1 MKLAYR
7 AYAVTL
13 LLILLA
19 FAAAAQTPRT
29 SSTAPTY
36 DKNARSDKD
45 PRNTAPTVGTGGP
58 IGGPTG
64 LFTVYD
70 QETLRKGEWTL
81 SAAWSNYDRDPGNAD
96 ITDVPLSA
104 QYGLTNRIE
113 LFFTTTGYRGIKINN
128 PRNLSGFYLPNTGL
142 VIDGVLQSGPAVILA
157 PQGPNASLF
166 PNMPVFRPTGTAP
179 FVGFPFVG
187 GSLGNFGLAFGTS
200 GPIFG
205 FPSGTALI
213 GPPVAGSN
221 STVAGTFPGLGS
233 VFGGILPGIVLS
245 TTTLQSPTGAPA
257 GEAPFAFTLAPSY
270 LPDAPFIN
278 RTWGTS
284 SFNDFTGG
292 VKWRFNSPQSAV
304 GYGIIAYYRWW
315 ADHANDAGSFNMLQR
330 GAGPGGNR
338 GDIGVVGFFGARLA
352 KWANLSANVGY
363 NWNSSVK
370 ADFPSGTFTILDRP
384 DELLLS
390 AGIDFPIK
398 KWIQPIVEFRSL
410 RYMGGRTPNAFE
422 NNPIDLIA
430 GIRLFP
436 ARWWGVGLAYRYHA
450 NEQDKGL
457 FKSGDTFPSTLIVNC
472 SNRIIL
478 DGNIQCTPTRINQ
491 SFSGLPPGF
500 LPSEDP
506 HGFIVQLFAGRRHK
520 RAVEVQNQPANVTA
534 LTLSSNSITLGCP
547 PGQIPVEGQTCD
559 QSTSINVTTTAV
571 DPENDVL
578 TYQYTV
584 SGGRIVG
591 TGPTVSWDLS
601 GVAPGS
607 YTITAGVD
615 DGCGIC
621 GKTMTQT
628 VTVANCNCKVAC
640 NCPSLTVTGPAGI
653 TAPGDSMT
661 FVANVSGGSQD
672 QVITYNWTVSAGTIT
687 SGQGT
692 PSITVAVPGDMAG
705 GNITAT
711 VTLGGLDPSCN
722 CPNTA
727 SETAGVSQ
735 PPQAQEVDTF
745 GPLSNDDVKARVQN
759 FYVQLANNPNSQG
772 YIINYGTPKQIAARR
787 AQITKAITFLKLDPS
802 RVTFVDGPPHG
813 AQVETH
819 FYLVPPG
826 ATPPTPQ

>member
-1 MKLAYR
+1 M
-7 AYAVTL
+7 
-13 LLILLA
+13 
-19 FAAAAQTPRT
+19 
-29 SSTAPTY
+29 
-36 DKNARSDKD
+36 
-45 PRNTAPTVGTGGP
+45 
-58 IGGPTG
+58 
-64 LFTVYD
+64 
-70 QETLRKGEWTL
+70 
-81 SAAWSNYDRDPGNAD
+81 
-96 ITDVPLSA
+96 
-104 QYGLTNRIE
+104 
-113 LFFTTTGYRGIKINN
+113 
-128 PRNLSGFYLPNTGL
+128 
-142 VIDGVLQSGPAVILA
+142 
-157 PQGPNASLF
+157 
-166 PNMPVFRPTGTAP
+166 M
-179 FVGFPFVG
+179 
-187 GSLGNFGLAFGTS
+187 
-200 GPIFG
+200 
-205 FPSGTALI
+205 
-213 GPPVAGSN
+213 
-221 STVAGTFPGLGS
+221 
-233 VFGGILPGIVLS
+233 
-245 TTTLQSPTGAPA
+245 
-257 GEAPFAFTLAPSY
+257 
-270 LPDAPFIN
+270 
-278 RTWGTS
+278 
-284 SFNDFTGG
+284 
-292 VKWRFNSPQSAV
+292 
-304 GYGIIAYYRWW
+304 
-315 ADHANDAGSFNMLQR
+315 QR

-363 NWNSSVK
+363 NWNSSTK

-384 DELLLS
+384 DELMLS

-398 KWIQPIVEFRSL
+398 KWVQPIAEFRAL
-410 RYMGGRTPNAFE
+410 RYTGGHTPNALE
-422 NNPIDLIA
+422 NNPMDIIA
-430 GIRLFP
+430 GVRLFP
-436 ARWWGVGLAYRYHA
+436 ARWWGIGLAYRYHV
-450 NEQDKGL
+450 NEEDAGFFKDK
-457 FKSGDTFPSTLIVNC
+457 TFPSSLLINC
-472 SNRIIL
+472 SNNSIEIE
-478 DGNIQCTPTRINQ
+478 GEVQCTPTTVSQ
-491 SFSGLPPGF
+491 SFTGLPPGF

-520 RAVEVQNQPANVTA
+520 RATEIPNQAANVTA
-534 LTLSSNSITLGCP
+534 LNLSSNSITLGCP
-547 PGQIPVEGQTCD
+547 PGQIPVDANATCS

-601 GVAPGS
+601 GATPGS

-653 TAPGDSMT
+653 TAPGESMT

-672 QVITYNWTVSAGTIT
+672 QVVTYNWTVSAGTIS

-692 PSITVAVPGDMAG
+692 PSITVAVPADMAG

-711 VTLGGLDPSCN
+711 VTLGGLDPTCN

-727 SETAGVSQ
+727 SETAGVST
-735 PPQAQEVDTF
+735 PPQANEVDTF
-745 GPLSNDDVKARVQN
+745 GPLANDDVKARVQN

-772 YIINYGTPKQIAARR
+772 YIINYGTPKQIASRR

-813 AQVETH
+813 AEVETH

>member
-7 AYAVTL
+7 AYVVTL
-13 LLILLA
+13 LLLLLA

-29 SSTAPTY
+29 SGTAPTY
-36 DKNARSDKD
+36 DKNARSAKD

-70 QETLRKGEWTL
+70 QETLRKNEWTL

-96 ITDVPLSA
+96 FTDVPLSV

-113 LFFTTTGYRGIKINN
+113 LFFSTTAYRGLKINN
-128 PRNLSGFYLPNTGL
+128 PRNLSGFYLPNTQ
-142 VIDGVLQSGPAVILA
+142 VPINGVLTGAPAIILA
-157 PQGPNASLF
+157 PQGPGTSLF
-166 PNMPVFRPTGTAP
+166 PNAAVFRPTGAP
-179 FVGFPFVG
+179 FVAYPFLG
-187 GSLGNFGLAFGTS
+187 GSLGNFGLAFTTS

-213 GPPVAGSN
+213 TAPRAGSN
-221 STVAGTFPGLGS
+221 STVAAVFPGVGS
-233 VFGGILPGIVLS
+233 VYGGILPGIVLS
-245 TTTLQSPTGAPA
+245 TITLTNPNGAPA
-257 GEAPFAFTLAPSY
+257 GEAPLAFTLAPSY
-270 LPDAPFIN
+270 LPDAPFID

-284 SFNDFTGG
+284 SFNDFEGG
-292 VKWRFNSPQSAV
+292 VKWRFNSPNSPV

-315 ADHANDAGSFNMLQR
+315 ADHASNAGGFNMMQR
-330 GAGPGGNR
+330 GSGPGGNR

-363 NWNSSVK
+363 NWNSSAK
-370 ADFPSGTFTILDRP
+370 ADLPSGTFTILDRP

-398 KWIQPIVEFRSL
+398 KWVQPIFEFRSL
-410 RYMGGRTPNAFE
+410 RYVGGHTPNALE
-422 NNPIDLIA
+422 NNPMDLIA

-436 ARWWGVGLAYRYHA
+436 ARWWGIGLAYRYHA
-450 NEQDKGL
+450 NEQD
-457 FKSGDTFPSTLIVNC
+457 SGSFNDQTFRSSLLVNC
-472 SNRIIL
+472 AARP
-478 DGNIQCTPTRINQ
+478 GAECTSTTVTQ
-491 SFSGLPPGF
+491 SFTGLPPGF

-520 RAVEVQNQPANVTA
+520 RAVDVVNQPPNVTA
-534 LTLSSNSITLGCP
+534 LTLSSNAITLGCP
-547 PGQIPVEGQTCD
+547 PGQVPAEGAQCN
-559 QSTSINVTTTAV
+559 QSTSINVSTTAV
-571 DPENDVL
+571 DPEGDVL

-601 GVAPGS
+601 GVTPGS

-628 VTVANCNCKVAC
+628 VTVANCPNCKVQC

-653 TAPGDSMT
+653 TQPGGTMT
-661 FVANVSGGSQD
+661 FVANVSGGTQD
-672 QVITYNWTVSAGTIT
+672 QVITYNWTVDTGSIT

-692 PSITVAVPGDMAG
+692 PSITVAVPPDMKG
-705 GNITAT
+705 GNITAS
-711 VTLGGLDPSCN
+711 VTIGGLDPSCN
-722 CPNTA
+722 CPNEA
-727 SETAGVSQ
+727 HEVAGVAA
-735 PPQAQEVDTF
+735 PPPVQEVDTF

-813 AQVETH
+813 AEVETH